1 MILENPKLLGNK
13 IRTIRQIKGI
23 SQEAIA
29 MKLLISQPA
38 YSKIESGK
46 IILTPDRFQII
57 LEELGVTEVAFKNFN
72 LNTILV

>member
-57 LEELGVTEVAFKNFN
+57 LEELGVTEVAFRNFN

>member
-1 MILENPKLLGNK
+1 MISENPSVLGNK

-23 SQEAIA
+23 SQEAMA

-46 IILTPDRFQII
+46 ILLTADRLQLI
-57 LEELGVTEVAFKNFN
+57 LEELAITEEAMRKFDLDTIFK
-72 LNTILV
+72 

>member
-29 MKLLISQPA
+29 IKLLISQPA

-46 IILTPDRFQII
+46 IILTPDRFQVI
-57 LEELGVTEVAFKNFN
+57 LEELGVTEVAFRNFN
-72 LNTILV
+72 LNTILI

>member
-29 MKLLISQPA
+29 IKLLISQPA

-57 LEELGVTEVAFKNFN
+57 LEELGVTELAFRNFD
-72 LNTILV
+72 LNTILI